1 MAQKLFVPLHP
12 QNRKNNIL
20 ESSNRGV
27 AQLVAFLVWDQAVA
41 GSSPVT
47 PTKVIKKKFL
57 VTFFIPISRQSFFAK
72 IVRFFCIWKMSS
84 VLLCNNLKIRA
95 LQKHSF

>member
-47 PTKVIKKKFL
+47 STKREDSFGFLLFFLKKILL
-57 VTFFIPISRQSFFAK
+57 VSFICVPLQAK
-72 IVRFFCIWKMSS
+72 YKP
-84 VLLCNNLKIRA
+84 
-95 LQKHSF
+95 

>member
-47 PTKVIKKKFL
+47 STKHKKDPMNL
-57 VTFFIPISRQSFFAK
+57 IFIG
-72 IVRFFCIWKMSS
+72 FFC
-84 VLLCNNLKIRA
+84 LQNNA
-95 LQKHSF
+95 F

>member
-47 PTKVIKKKFL
+47 STL
-57 VTFFIPISRQSFFAK
+57 GR
-72 IVRFFCIWKMSS
+72 
-84 VLLCNNLKIRA
+84 
-95 LQKHSF
+95 

>member
-72 IVRFFCIWKMSS
+72 IVRFFCNDKAMKMW
-84 VLLCNNLKIRA
+84 LCNVLIDNA